1 MRAVREP
8 CTHRVR
14 GASRAAAG
22 SGRSKSGSPWWS
34 TTVSRRP
41 RPSTQAG
48 TRAALWGLTGAL
60 VRSPAPRADGA
71 GSVLEVGV
79 VLWRRRDRRW
89 SPEPQTARPWGR
101 FRSYYDVL
109 RSPWSR
115 RPTVSPDHGVA
126 GRPSRAVRSCGRLG
140 VINPRTRLIRGFR
153 TAARPPSRLRR
164 RPPPTWSGDLPKWYS
179 QPCLPTP

>member
-71 GSVLEVGV
+71 GYVLEVGV
-79 VLWRRRDRRW
+79 VLWRRRDRGG
-89 SPEPQTARPWGR
+89 GR
-101 FRSYYDVL
+101 QSRKL
-109 RSPWSR
+109 RGP
-115 RPTVSPDHGVA
+115 GVA
-126 GRPSRAVRSCGRLG
+126 SGRTTMYYAVRGPDGRPLVLTMEWRDGHLG
-140 VINPRTRLIRGFR
+140 LS
-153 TAARPPSRLRR
+153 ARVGGMCRV
-164 RPPPTWSGDLPKWYS
+164 YA
-179 QPCLPTP
+179 QPGTTHT